1 MNGQREG
8 FTIVEL
14 IIVAVLGAVILG
26 AVFQTLAVQQRGM
39 RHEGT
44 IIMTQQNNRLA
55 LQLLSGELRE
65 LSSSGGDIIAAGPD
79 SIRFNAVRKVGFIC
93 FEDSVGNAM
102 TLYRLGDQAFATNDS
117 LLIFRDGDPAKSTD
131 DSWIKAG
138 AGTVGTASASC
149 VGTWTGSTKQGFSG
163 LAAGALS
170 GVVTG
175 APVRSFERVTY
186 ALRQVAGQ
194 WSLARRGPGA
204 TDTMVALIGPLA
216 SAADSGINFHFSDT
230 MGVTIAQANVASSLN
245 KIGRITIRVKSK
257 NPGAAQA
264 TMYLDSLKTQ
274 INLRGN

>member
-1 MNGQREG
+1 MNGRREG

-55 LQLLSGELRE
+55 LQLLTGELRE
-65 LSSSGGDIIAAGPD
+65 VSSNGGDIIAAAKD
-79 SIRFNAVRKVGFIC
+79 SIRFNAVRKIGFVC
-93 FEDSVGNAM
+93 FEDSASNAM
-102 TLYRLGDQAFATNDS
+102 TVYRLGDQAFVTGDS
-117 LLIFRDGDPAKSTD
+117 LMIFRDGDPNTSTD
-131 DSWIKAG
+131 DSWVKRG
-138 AGTVGTASASC
+138 SGTVGAASASC

-186 ALRQVAGQ
+186 ALRQIAGE

-216 SAADSGINFHFSDT
+216 SASDSGLVFNYADT
-230 MGVTIAQANVASSLN
+230 MGATIAVANLPTSLT
-245 KIGRITIRVKSK
+245 KIGRMTIKVKSK
-257 NPGAAQA
+257 NPGATRG
-264 TMYLDSLKTQ
+264 TMYIDSLRTQ